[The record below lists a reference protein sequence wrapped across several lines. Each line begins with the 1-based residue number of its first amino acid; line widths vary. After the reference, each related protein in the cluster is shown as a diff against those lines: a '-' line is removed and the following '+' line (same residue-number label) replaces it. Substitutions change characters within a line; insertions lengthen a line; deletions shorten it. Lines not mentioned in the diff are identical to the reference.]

1 MSLRI
6 GDTTE
11 TVSGNSLQ
19 DVALKFRQIVK
30 DALADPGELTP
41 DGRFY
46 SFQTPGDLESSKP
59 GRKAGYAVVDPLK
72 FICCYGSHRPGECPP
87 VTLEIEIPGA
97 YRPTQADREELIRQ
111 AQEQRAMDA
120 EEAAVRAQAVWLRCE
135 LDLRQHPYLAA
146 RGVLDAARNAP
157 KCVRLFPKNQALVV
171 PMVDAAGK
179 VWNRQAVSQ
188 DGRKKFLEGG
198 RLEGLGLW
206 VPSPPAAG
214 QRWFTAEGFA
224 KALAVT
230 TATGLPCLVAFTAG
244 NLVAAIGEHCA
255 AILSTG
261 TVAADSDP
269 AGKKVAEDALQRFPQ
284 LKVVYPPAGAGDW
297 NDLLVAQGLDA
308 LKKAL
313 AETEPSTQEPPAPLR
328 RELLDPELFPTSALG
343 DVLSAAAGA
352 MQQIIQAPDALLGQS
367 VLGAASLA
375 VQAHA
380 NVIIDGRISP
390 LSLFFLTIAA
400 SGERKSATDTVA
412 LKPVMEKQR
421 ELVALF
427 RDDLRL
433 HKADTQAFEKAE
445 RDLIKEKVVDLGDL
459 RKNRE
464 AKKAT
469 LDALGD
475 TPQPPLLPNLLA
487 ADPTSEGLF
496 KLFEKGQPSLGLFSD
511 EAGLL
516 MGGAAMMKESRLR
529 MIAALSKLWD
539 GRPLD
544 RVRSVDGSTLLFDR
558 RLALHLM
565 AQPMVA
571 AELFTDPIFADQG
584 FLSRVLCAWPA
595 STAGNRQYLAA
606 DPSQDAR
613 IVRYWDCLKSH
624 LNRPYPLRE
633 NTRNELT
640 PRNIPLAPAAK
651 AVWIQYVNCIEKQ
664 LGDGQV
670 LEPVR
675 GFASKAGDHAA
686 RIAGVRTLI
695 QNPDAGDISVEAIE
709 AGIHLMNFYLTEA
722 LRIQST
728 GISDPDLSL
737 AAKCLRWLHSTGIT
751 AVYPALIYQYGPAS
765 IRDSDTAKRMIA
777 LLEKHR
783 WLVRVQGGGK
793 ADGMMR
799 RELWNVVE
807 GGGR

>member
-1 MSLRI
+1 MSLKI
-6 GDTTE
+6 SDSSATLSAKTLTE
-11 TVSGNSLQ
+11 IP
-19 DVALKFRQIVK
+19 AIFRAFITK
-30 DALADPGELTP
+30 ELADPGPITA
-41 DGRFY
+41 DGEWRQ
-46 SFQTPGDLESSKP
+46 FQTPGDLVSAKQ
-59 GRKAGYAVVDPLK
+59 GRKAGTVMLSADSLTGA
-72 FICCYGSHRPGECPP
+72 FGSRRPGEYAIQQVMFDLP
-87 VTLEIEIPGA
+87 VA
-97 YRPTQADREELIRQ
+97 QRPTQEQAQANEQEAKQKRQDSAQDAADRALRVW
-111 AQEQRAMDA
+111 DA
-120 EEAAVRAQAVWLRCE
+120 SGPVPADNAYFQ
-135 LDLRQHPYLAA
+135 A
-146 RGVLDAARNAP
+146 RGVAGVAGVAATTCRIHPNGTLIVAMRDGTGQLLNLERIKP
-157 KCVRLFPKNQALVV
+157 DGKKAAL
-171 PMVDAAGK
+171 
-179 VWNRQAVSQ
+179 S
-188 DGRKKFLEGG
+188 GG
-198 RLEGLGLW
+198 RTTGLGVW
-206 VPSPPAAG
+206 IPNRPTTGEWYVV
-214 QRWFTAEGFA
+214 EGFA
-224 KALAVT
+224 KGLAVHH
-230 TATGLPCLVAFTAG
+230 ATGLPVLCCFSAA
-244 NLVAAIGEHCA
+244 NMSAAIAEHSAGLSGGILAGDNDAAGREAVADAMRRWSDLRAVFPPEDGE
-255 AILSTG
+255 
-261 TVAADSDP
+261 
-269 AGKKVAEDALQRFPQ
+269 
-284 LKVVYPPAGAGDW
+284 DW
-297 NDLLVAQGLDA
+297 NDFLTRQGVE
-308 LKKAL
+308 AL
-313 AETEPSTQEPPAPLR
+313 AAALRPPRLAGPDPLRREPPAPEPYPR
-328 RELLDPELFPTSALG
+328 DALG

-352 MQQIIQAPDALLGQS
+352 MQSIIQAPDALLGQS

-380 NVIIDGRISP
+380 NLIIDGRISP

-412 LKPVMEKQR
+412 LKPVMDKQR
-421 ELVALF
+421 ELVAIF
-427 RDDLRL
+427 REDARL
-433 HKADTQAFEKAE
+433 HKADLQAFEKAE
-445 RDLIKEKVVDLGDL
+445 RDFIKEKVVELSDV
-459 RKNRE
+459 RQNRE

-565 AQPMVA
+565 AQPLVA
-571 AELFTDPIFADQG
+571 SELFTDPIFADQG

-595 STAGNRQYLAA
+595 STAGHRLYLAA
-606 DPSQDAR
+606 DPAQDAR

-651 AVWIQYVNCIEKQ
+651 AVWIRYVDTIERQ

-695 QNPDAGDISVEAIE
+695 QNPDAGDIGIEAIE
-709 AGIHLMNFYLTEA
+709 AGICLMDFYLTEA

-728 GISDPDLSL
+728 GVCDPELSL
-737 AAKCLRWLHSTGIT
+737 AAKCLRWLQTAGIT
-751 AVYPALIYQYGPAS
+751 AVYPALIYQYGPRPINDA
-765 IRDSDTAKRMIA
+765 DTAHAIIKI
-777 LLEKHR
+777 LEKHR
-783 WLVRVQGGGK
+783 WLVRVQGGGM
-793 ADGMMR
+793 AGGRMR
-799 RELWNVVE
+799 RELWNVAGE
-807 GGGR
+807 GCQ

>member
-1 MSLRI
+1 MSLKI
-6 GDTTE
+6 SDSGTTLPAANLSE
-11 TVSGNSLQ
+11 VP
-19 DVALKFRQIVK
+19 AIFRAFVTK
-30 DALADPGELTP
+30 ELADPGPITA
-41 DGRFY
+41 DGEWRA
-46 SFQTPGDLESSKP
+46 FQTPGDVDSTKP
-59 GRKAGYAVVDPLK
+59 GRKAGTVMLSADSLTGA
-72 FICCYGSHRPGECPP
+72 FGSRRPGECAISAVNFDLP
-87 VTLEIEIPGA
+87 A
-97 YRPTQADREELIRQ
+97 AQRPTPEQTRADESAARQKREEGAQDAADR
-111 AQEQRAMDA
+111 AAKVWDA
-120 EEAAVRAQAVWLRCE
+120 SGPVP
-135 LDLRQHPYLAA
+135 LDNPYFQA
-146 RGVLDAARNAP
+146 RGVAAATCRIHPNGTLIVAMRDGTG
-157 KCVRLFPKNQALVV
+157 RLMNIERIKPDGQKAAL
-171 PMVDAAGK
+171 
-179 VWNRQAVSQ
+179 S
-188 DGRKKFLEGG
+188 GG
-198 RLEGLGLW
+198 RTAGLGLW
-206 VPSPPAAG
+206 IPSRPTAG
-214 QRWFTAEGFA
+214 DWYAVEGFA
-224 KALAVT
+224 KALAVHQ
-230 TATGLPCLVAFTAG
+230 ATGSPCLCCFSA
-244 NLVAAIGEHCA
+244 NNMSAALQEHCA
-255 AILSTG
+255 GLSGGILAGDNDAAGRAAVTEAQSRWSDLRAVFPPEG
-261 TVAADSDP
+261 T
-269 AGKKVAEDALQRFPQ
+269 
-284 LKVVYPPAGAGDW
+284 GDW
-297 NDLLVAQGLDA
+297 NDVLTRQGVDA
-308 LKKAL
+308 LKAAL
-313 AETEPSTQEPPAPLR
+313 HPPRVAGPDPLR
-328 RELLDPELFPTSALG
+328 REPPDPEPFPMDALG
-343 DVLSAAAGA
+343 DVLSAAALA
-352 MQQIIQAPDALLGQS
+352 MQSIIQAPDALLGQS

-380 NVIIDGRISP
+380 NIIIDGRISP

-412 LKPVMEKQR
+412 LKPVMDKQR
-421 ELVALF
+421 ELVAIF
-427 RDDLRL
+427 REDARL
-433 HKADTQAFEKAE
+433 HKADLQAFEKAE
-445 RDLIKEKVVDLGDL
+445 RDFIKEKVVELSGV
-459 RKNRE
+459 RQNRE

-565 AQPMVA
+565 AQPLVA
-571 AELFTDPIFADQG
+571 SELFTDPIFADQG

-595 STAGNRQYLAA
+595 STAGHRHYLAA
-606 DPSQDAR
+606 DPAQDAR

-651 AVWIQYVNCIEKQ
+651 AVWIRYVDTIERQ

-695 QNPDAGDISVEAIE
+695 QNPDAGDIGVEAIE
-709 AGIHLMNFYLTEA
+709 AGICLMDFYLTEA

-728 GISDPDLSL
+728 GVCDPELSL
-737 AAKCLRWLHSTGIT
+737 AAKCLRWLQTAGIT
-751 AVYPALIYQYGPAS
+751 AVYPALIYQYGPRPINDA
-765 IRDSDTAKRMIA
+765 DTAHAIIKI
-777 LLEKHR
+777 LEKHR
-783 WLVRVQGGGK
+783 WLVRVQGGGM
-793 ADGMMR
+793 AGGRMR
-799 RELWNVVE
+799 RELWNVAGE
-807 GGGR
+807 GCQ